1 MCFSTRTAT
10 AASSLNMHRSHPQPH
25 YRVHFMMEFQHQTIH
40 QVRGMAPPT
49 SSHKFGSAFTL
60 FNSERQLVRVY
71 QIPGIC
77 CRRWGWIIRWGI
89 MSSPLS
95 WRQLAFSIAA
105 AASCCWGIFLRHSAS
120 LPRNLPNTSPV
131 KFADVRF
138 ISRMWGAS
146 WLSAGPP
153 DSSSHYLFLVYFFV
167 EECQIEEML
176 CT

>member
-1 MCFSTRTAT
+1 M
-10 AASSLNMHRSHPQPH
+10 
-25 YRVHFMMEFQHQTIH
+25 
-40 QVRGMAPPT
+40 
-49 SSHKFGSAFTL
+49 
-60 FNSERQLVRVY
+60 Y

-77 CRRWGWIIRWGI
+77 RRRRGWIIRWGI

-105 AASCCWGIFLRHSAS
+105 AASCCWGIHLRHSAS

-153 DSSSHYLFLVYFFV
+153 DSSSHYLFLVYFLLRNVRLKRCFV
-167 EECQIEEML
+167 PRFLNSVAAYCDKRLASEDKARQKAWGSNLVATTCSFSISGWGMSD
-176 CT
+176 